1 MNWEYQSV
9 HSTERSNNIICKVLR
24 FNIMRKHKWLSVSM
38 VTLLLAANVTT
49 KCSISQSGASIDPR
63 IETYY
68 VGPFINNSDASL
80 PNLDQ
85 QLAEDLRNKIRLNS
99 RLRQNDT
106 NPDIE
111 FKGTLVDFRISSE
124 APSANAR
131 VAINRLTITLAIEY
145 IDNKTDAEGWK
156 KNFSFFYD
164 YNANTDFSSVEEDA
178 ISTISNQLM
187 EDIFNAA
194 FSNW

>member
-1 MNWEYQSV
+1 MKQHSWFSV
-9 HSTERSNNIICKVLR
+9 PV
-24 FNIMRKHKWLSVSM
+24 F
-38 VTLLLAANVTT
+38 TLLLVANVAT

-68 VGPFINNSDASL
+68 VGPFDNNSDASL

-99 RLRQNDT
+99 RVRQDDT

-124 APSANAR
+124 APGADNR
-131 VAINRLTITLAIEY
+131 VSINRLTITLAIEY

-164 YNANTDFSSVEEDA
+164 YNARTDFSSVEEDA
-178 ISTISNQLM
+178 ISTIYTQLM

>member
-1 MNWEYQSV
+1 MSYKSF
-9 HSTERSNNIICKVLR
+9 SISL
-24 FNIMRKHKWLSVSM
+24 F
-38 VTLLLAANVTT
+38 TLFLAANVTT

-68 VGPFINNSDASL
+68 VAPFINNADNSL

-111 FKGTLVDFRISSE
+111 FQGTLVDFRISSE
-124 APSANAR
+124 APSANNR

-145 IDNKTDAEGWK
+145 IDNKTDNEGWK
-156 KNFSFFYD
+156 RNFSFFYD
-164 YNANTDFSSVEEDA
+164 YNASTDFASVEEDA

-187 EDIFNAA
+187 EDIFNAS

>member
-1 MNWEYQSV
+1 
-9 HSTERSNNIICKVLR
+9 
-24 FNIMRKHKWLSVSM
+24 M

>member
-1 MNWEYQSV
+1 
-9 HSTERSNNIICKVLR
+9 
-24 FNIMRKHKWLSVSM
+24 MRQYKWFSVSIF
-38 VTLLLAANVTT
+38 TLFLAANVTT

-99 RLRQNDT
+99 RLRQDDT

-111 FKGTLVDFRISSE
+111 FQGTLVNFRITSE
-124 APSANAR
+124 APSANNR

-145 IDNKTDAEGWK
+145 IDNVTDDGSWK

-164 YNANTDFSSVEEDA
+164 YNANTDFSTVEEEA
-178 ISTISNQLM
+178 ISTISNQIM

>member
-1 MNWEYQSV
+1 MKQY
-9 HSTERSNNIICKVLR
+9 
-24 FNIMRKHKWLSVSM
+24 KWFSISIF
-38 VTLLLAANVTT
+38 TLLLAVNVPP

-111 FKGTLVDFRISSE
+111 FQGTLVGFRITSE
-124 APSANAR
+124 APSANNR

-145 IDNKTDAEGWK
+145 IDNKTDDKGWK

-164 YNANTDFSSVEEDA
+164 YNANTDFSSVEEEA
-178 ISTISNQLM
+178 ISTISTQLM